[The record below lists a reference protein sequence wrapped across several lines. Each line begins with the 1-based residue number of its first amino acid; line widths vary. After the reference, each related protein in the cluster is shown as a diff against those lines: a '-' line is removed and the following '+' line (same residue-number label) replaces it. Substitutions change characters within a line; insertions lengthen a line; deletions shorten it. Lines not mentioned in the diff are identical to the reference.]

1 LTDFSQL
8 VLAGKYQ
15 ALLPIQGL
23 KLSERSASHT
33 ILWKHGKFQLYCN
46 NTSNQNCIC
55 EGIKEQ
61 FEIREYLLLFGLE
74 SFVFQ
79 FSVQKYQD

>member
-1 LTDFSQL
+1 LTDLSQS

-15 ALLPIQGL
+15 ALPLMQGL
-23 KLSERSASHT
+23 KLSELSASHK
-33 ILWKHGKFQLYCN
+33 ILWKHGKFQIYGN
-46 NTSNQNCIC
+46 NTSNQSCIH

-61 FEIREYLLLFGLE
+61 FGIRKYLLLFGPK

-79 FSVQKYQD
+79 FSVQKYKD